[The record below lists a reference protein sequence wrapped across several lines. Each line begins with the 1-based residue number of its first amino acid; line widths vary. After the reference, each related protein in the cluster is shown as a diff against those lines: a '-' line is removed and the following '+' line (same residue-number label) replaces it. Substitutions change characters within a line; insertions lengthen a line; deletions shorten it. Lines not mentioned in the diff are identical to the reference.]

1 MKRSLRRAAASQVI
15 CLIGLLLF
23 SGPLDAAQL
32 TILHVN
38 DTHGH
43 IWTERGK
50 GGFDALALLVEDI
63 RGEVAANGG
72 NVIFLHGGDVNTGI
86 PESDLQQALCD
97 LSILRKMG
105 CDALVLGN
113 HEFDN
118 PLALLRFQETFARFP
133 FLSANLVDSWGKRPF
148 RSHILI
154 EAGDLKVAVLGLTTE
169 STARSEP
176 LHLEGAGFLNVVGT
190 ARDLIPPLGES
201 ADIVIALGHLGWF
214 DNSLPGST
222 GSRDLAGASIEGL
235 DVIIDGHSHTLF
247 DNAVMIGST
256 LVAQAGSFGKYLG
269 RFDLEINDGRIT
281 DWKWKAIP
289 IDPAGGED
297 PDISKRLK
305 YYEWVGSRKIDQ
317 VIGKN
322 LIPLDGDRD
331 KVRSGETNLTRLVT
345 DAVREV
351 SGADI
356 AIVNAGGIRDSI
368 AAGDIRMRDAMA
380 VMPFRSS
387 LTVIELSGSEVA
399 GILEAVSLIKPG
411 LGGFPQ
417 VSGVRARFPEGGPPE
432 ISIGG
437 VPLDAEKIYRLGIS
451 SYLASGADGYDVMV
465 PFKGR
470 AVDTGFTDTDALA
483 RYIEEH
489 SPLEIPV
496 DGEQRLGRK

>member
-1 MKRSLRRAAASQVI
+1 
-15 CLIGLLLF
+15 
-23 SGPLDAAQL
+23 
-32 TILHVN
+32 
-38 DTHGH
+38 
-43 IWTERGK
+43 
-50 GGFDALALLVEDI
+50 
-63 RGEVAANGG
+63 
-72 NVIFLHGGDVNTGI
+72 
-86 PESDLQQALCD
+86 
-97 LSILRKMG
+97 
-105 CDALVLGN
+105 
-113 HEFDN
+113 
-118 PLALLRFQETFARFP
+118 
-133 FLSANLVDSWGKRPF
+133 
-148 RSHILI
+148 
-154 EAGDLKVAVLGLTTE
+154 
-169 STARSEP
+169 
-176 LHLEGAGFLNVVGT
+176 
-190 ARDLIPPLGES
+190 
-201 ADIVIALGHLGWF
+201 
-214 DNSLPGST
+214 
-222 GSRDLAGASIEGL
+222 
-235 DVIIDGHSHTLF
+235 
-247 DNAVMIGST
+247 
-256 LVAQAGSFGKYLG
+256 
-269 RFDLEINDGRIT
+269 
-281 DWKWKAIP
+281 
-289 IDPAGGED
+289 
-297 PDISKRLK
+297 
-305 YYEWVGSRKIDQ
+305 VGSRKIDQ